1 MPQTPFQRRSHD
13 WGAIASKCERSR
25 NTLTRSALVGG
36 TAMDFTVRRT
46 AKVDDEKVDD
56 KLDDLHGGQVLL
68 PLR

>member
-1 MPQTPFQRRSHD
+1 
-13 WGAIASKCERSR
+13 
-25 NTLTRSALVGG
+25 
-36 TAMDFTVRRT
+36 MDFTVRRT